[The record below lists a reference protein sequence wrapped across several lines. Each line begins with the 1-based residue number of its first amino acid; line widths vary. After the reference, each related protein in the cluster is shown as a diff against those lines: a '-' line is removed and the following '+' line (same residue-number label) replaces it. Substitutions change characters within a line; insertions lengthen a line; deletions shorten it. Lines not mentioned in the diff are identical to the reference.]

1 MPAHN
6 PRGEPREASAAVY
19 DSAADTLSSLQVPI
33 VGSTPLTSLT
43 PAVSGEI
50 RLSTDDMISIL
61 PLTQSTTVLEATPAT
76 GRGRRKKAPQG
87 PQLGLCLLGVQV
99 KAKAHAQTVHCI
111 PCRAR
116 SYRKHHREA
125 VAGAS
130 ML

>member
-43 PAVSGEI
+43 PAVS
-50 RLSTDDMISIL
+50 
-61 PLTQSTTVLEATPAT
+61 ATPAT
-76 GRGRRKKAPQG
+76 GRGRHKKAPQG

>member
-43 PAVSGEI
+43 PAVS
-50 RLSTDDMISIL
+50 
-61 PLTQSTTVLEATPAT
+61 ATPT

-87 PQLGLCLLGVQV
+87 PQLGLCLLGVQD

-116 SYRKHHREA
+116 SYRKHYREA